1 MGERSLTGSDQ
12 LESLSSA
19 LIELD
24 EEATLSWAKRLIA
37 EGDVTPLAIVQAC
50 QRAMRVVGERYE
62 RHEYYLA
69 GLIVAGE
76 LFKEVLDL
84 LEPSQVQAP
93 VGEHAGTIVLGT
105 VAGDIHDIG
114 KNMFAS
120 ALRTFGFTVIDLGV
134 DVPPEQFVEEVG
146 RSRPDVVCLSGL
158 ITTAYHSMKQ
168 TVDQIRAK
176 SAGLGVVPPIV
187 LGGATIDDEVCHY
200 AGADSWSTDAMEGV
214 RICERLAAGAIGR
227 AETR

>member
-1 MGERSLTGSDQ
+1 MAGSDE
-12 LESLSSA
+12 LEFLSSA
-19 LIELD
+19 LIDLD
-24 EEATLSWAKRLIA
+24 EEATLEWTRRLMG

-84 LEPSQVQAP
+84 LEPGQADTP
-93 VGEHAGTIVLGT
+93 MGEPAGTVVLGT

-120 ALRTFGFTVIDLGV
+120 ALRTFGFSVIDLGV
-134 DVPPEQFVEEVG
+134 DVPPERFLEEVR
-146 RSRPDVVCLSGL
+146 RSQPDVICLSGL
-158 ITTAYHSMKQ
+158 ITTAYHSMKH
-168 TVDQIRAK
+168 TVELIRAN
-176 SAGLGVVPPIV
+176 AAQLDFVPPIV

-214 RICERLAAGAIGR
+214 RICERLAAGHSG
-227 AETR
+227 TR

>member
-1 MGERSLTGSDQ
+1 MGDRGLAGTDE

-24 EEATLSWAKRLIA
+24 EEATLTWTKHLIA
-37 EGDVTPLAIVQAC
+37 EGEVTPLAMVQAC

-84 LEPSQVQAP
+84 LEPSQIETP
-93 VGEHAGTIVLGT
+93 IGDHVGVVVLGT

-120 ALRTFGFTVIDLGV
+120 ALRTFGFSVIDLGV
-134 DVPPEQFVEEVG
+134 DVPPEHFVDEVK
-146 RSRPDVVCLSGL
+146 RSRPDVLCLSGL
-158 ITTAYHSMKQ
+158 ITTAYHSMKH
-168 TVDQIRAK
+168 TVDLVRANAK
-176 SAGLGVVPPIV
+176 LDYPLPIV

-214 RICERLAAGAIGR
+214 RICERLAAGSSGR
-227 AETR
+227 AGSR

>member
-1 MGERSLTGSDQ
+1 MPGTDE
-12 LESLSSA
+12 LEALSSS
-19 LIELD
+19 LVELD
-24 EEATLSWAKRLIA
+24 EKATLDRA
-37 EGDVTPLAIVQAC
+37 EGLVARGDVTPLAIVQAC

-84 LEPSQVQAP
+84 LEPSQIELP
-93 VGEHAGTIVLGT
+93 VGEHAGSVVLGT

-120 ALRTFGFTVIDLGV
+120 ALRTFGFSVTDLGV
-134 DVPPEQFVEEVG
+134 DVAPERFVEEVR

-158 ITTAYHSMKQ
+158 ITTAYHSMKH
-168 TVDQIRAK
+168 TVELLRADG
-176 SAGLGVVPPIV
+176 AGLESVPPIV

-214 RICERLAAGAIGR
+214 RICERLSAGSAGH
-227 AETR
+227 TRIR